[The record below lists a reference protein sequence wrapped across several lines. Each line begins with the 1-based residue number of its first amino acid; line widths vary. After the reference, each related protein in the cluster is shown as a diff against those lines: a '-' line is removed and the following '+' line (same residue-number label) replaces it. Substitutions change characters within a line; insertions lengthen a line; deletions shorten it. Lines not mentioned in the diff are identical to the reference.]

1 MITGQGSYAVILLVL
16 LLGSL
21 KIAKFSGVSA
31 HSNFSSF
38 FQLCTYTTFEYL
50 VRILFHVTVYVNV
63 TILRKYSGNVRACTS
78 SRYQAVS
85 LLPRGLGTRLMCYT
99 LLSSSPLPPPPP
111 PSSSRV
117 TSCMAGVP
125 QTVLAMWL

>member
-1 MITGQGSYAVILLVL
+1 MVICVLNRKQSEILTGQGNYAVILLVL

-21 KIAKFSGVSA
+21 KIAKFRGVSV
-31 HSNFSSF
+31 HCNFSNF

-63 TILRKYSGNVRACTS
+63 TILRKYSGNVRACAS

-85 LLPRGLGTRLMCYT
+85 LLPRGLGTRL
-99 LLSSSPLPPPPP
+99 L
-111 PSSSRV
+111 
-117 TSCMAGVP
+117 
-125 QTVLAMWL
+125 